1 MKTNIKLWT
10 MGLMTAALLGNTA
23 CTDLLHESYGQ
34 VVSED
39 YVPKTEEDVSY
50 LVNAAYIPWRETL
63 LQWNGVVR
71 AQELCADQDVLPARD
86 GIGWVD
92 GYIYKR
98 WHQHTWTT
106 EDDGVL
112 QGWERTYNGVNTCNR
127 ILSQIEE
134 GVISVDGETKEKLI
148 AELKVLRASYYYILI
163 DLYGN
168 VPIVTD
174 FKDTSL
180 PQQST
185 RKEVF
190 DFIVKEITENMDLLS
205 ETPRG
210 YYYGRFNKW
219 AAHALLAKIYLN
231 AEVWSGTAQWQKCID
246 ECDIVINYA
255 EKSGEYAL
263 ENNQKDVFVTHNENS
278 KEIIFALPFDEIY
291 VTGWN
296 DFDFHVHFST

>member
-106 EDDGVL
+106 EDDGV
-112 QGWERTYNGVNTCNR
+112 
-127 ILSQIEE
+127 QI
-134 GVISVDGETKEKLI
+134 G
-148 AELKVLRASYYYILI
+148 RASCRERVYI
-163 DLYGN
+163 G
-168 VPIVTD
+168 V
-174 FKDTSL
+174 
-180 PQQST
+180 
-185 RKEVF
+185 
-190 DFIVKEITENMDLLS
+190 
-205 ETPRG
+205 
-210 YYYGRFNKW
+210 
-219 AAHALLAKIYLN
+219 
-231 AEVWSGTAQWQKCID
+231 
-246 ECDIVINYA
+246 
-255 EKSGEYAL
+255 
-263 ENNQKDVFVTHNENS
+263 
-278 KEIIFALPFDEIY
+278 
-291 VTGWN
+291 
-296 DFDFHVHFST
+296 

>member
-127 ILSQIEE
+127 IFISDRRRCDQCGWRNERKVDCRIESTE
-134 GVISVDGETKEKLI
+134 GF
-148 AELKVLRASYYYILI
+148 IL
-163 DLYGN
+163 LY
-168 VPIVTD
+168 
-174 FKDTSL
+174 
-180 PQQST
+180 
-185 RKEVF
+185 F
-190 DFIVKEITENMDLLS
+190 D
-205 ETPRG
+205 
-210 YYYGRFNKW
+210 
-219 AAHALLAKIYLN
+219 
-231 AEVWSGTAQWQKCID
+231 
-246 ECDIVINYA
+246 
-255 EKSGEYAL
+255 
-263 ENNQKDVFVTHNENS
+263 
-278 KEIIFALPFDEIY
+278 
-291 VTGWN
+291 
-296 DFDFHVHFST
+296 